1 MLNRRAGESRLPLAL
16 FILAVLAGLALL
28 FAFARFNTLHE
39 EFLRANFDS
48 VHGARTLLKSRHAL
62 GQAEE
67 RLGRASEN
75 PGERSRHLKETLANL
90 ELAESYG
97 AEGHDDDPRI
107 RSDLVARIRSLRDDL
122 ADQQVQ
128 ASDAGLAAAIAAVQ
142 RLTDDFEAAELER
155 WGNLASL
162 NATLGQRMEQLRL
175 FIVGSVL
182 SFALLMGVLAWAL
195 LRTRRAEAALR
206 QAKAEAEAIQQ
217 TTLDAAPLGIAYVDA
232 GEEGERRLLRVNR
245 QMASMLGYEPGELVG
260 LRTAE
265 LYPDNTTQVQF
276 SEKLL
281 PALRRG
287 ETVRLEGQMRRRN
300 GEVFWAAGS
309 GKAVDATDLSRGIVW
324 AVEDISVRKATEAEL
339 QAAREKA
346 EAANRTKDDFLASM
360 SQALRPPFTGI
371 LHLLDRL
378 AESPLDERQQ
388 SILQQTRDRTRQL
401 QATVND
407 VLDLSLLEAGKLE
420 LAPCD
425 FDAGQLFDELARR
438 HAATAAVKDLA
449 FAVKTEGDLPRWL
462 RGDPARLRQIADQL
476 IGNALKFTARGRV
489 DLTVSCQPAAQKRW
503 RLRLEVRDTGG
514 GLSLEQQSRIFERL
528 PPPGPGETRSG
539 AGVGLALCQQ
549 LAPLLQG
556 RLEVQSLPGIGSR
569 FCFEAVF
576 ALGEPV
582 DELTLRR
589 HAMNDPVAVPIH
601 QQLHHR

>member
-1 MLNRRAGESRLPLAL
+1 MINRQAGASRLPLVL
-16 FILAVLAGLALL
+16 FTLAVLAGLALL

-75 PGERSRHLKETLANL
+75 PGQRDRHLKEALANL

-97 AEGHDDDPRI
+97 AEGHDDDPRV

-128 ASDAGLAAAIAAVQ
+128 ASDAGLAAVIAAVQ
-142 RLTDDFEAAELER
+142 RLSGDFEAAELER

-162 NATLGQRMEQLRL
+162 NAALGQRMEQLRL
-175 FIVGSVL
+175 FIVVSVL

-206 QAKAEAEAIQQ
+206 LAKAGAEAVQQ

-232 GEEGERRLLRVNR
+232 SDTNDRRLLRVNR
-245 QMASMLGYEPGELVG
+245 QLAAIFGYEPGELVG
-260 LRTAE
+260 LRIAE
-265 LYPDNTTQVQF
+265 LYPDSTSHLQF
-276 SEKLL
+276 SEELL

-287 ETVRLEGQMRRRN
+287 EAVHLEGQMRRRN
-300 GEVFWAAGS
+300 GETFWAAVS
-309 GKAVDATDLSRGIVW
+309 AKAVVPEDLSRGVVW
-324 AVEDISVRKATEAEL
+324 AVEDISERKATEAEL
-339 QAAREKA
+339 LAAREKA
-346 EAANRTKDDFLASM
+346 ETASRAKDDFLASM
-360 SQALRPPFTGI
+360 SQALRPPFTGV
-371 LHLLDRL
+371 LHLLDHLADTPL
-378 AESPLDERQQ
+378 AEAQQ
-388 SILQQTRDRTRQL
+388 ATLQQARDQTRQM
-401 QATVND
+401 QGTVND

-420 LAPCD
+420 LAPCA
-425 FDAGQLFDELARR
+425 FDVGQLFDELARR
-438 HAATAAVKDLA
+438 HAATAAIKGLA
-449 FAVKTEGDLPRWL
+449 FAVKAEGDLPRWL

-489 DLTVSCQPAAQKRW
+489 DLTVACQPAAQRRW

-514 GLSLEQQSRIFERL
+514 GLSLEQQSRIFEKL
-528 PPPGPGETRSG
+528 PPPGPGEVRSG
-539 AGVGLALCQQ
+539 AGVGLALCQR
-549 LAPLLQG
+549 LATLMHG

-576 ALGEPV
+576 ALGEPA
-582 DELTLRR
+582 DGLALRR
-589 HAMNDPVAVPIH
+589 DAVNDPVATLVS
-601 QQLHHR
+601 QLHRH